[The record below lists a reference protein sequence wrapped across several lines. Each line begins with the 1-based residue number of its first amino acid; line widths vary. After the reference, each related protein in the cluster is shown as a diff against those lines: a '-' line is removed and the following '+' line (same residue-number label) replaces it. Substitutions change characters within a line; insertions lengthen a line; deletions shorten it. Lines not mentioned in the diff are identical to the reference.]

1 MERPEP
7 AVCVCVHVCT
17 CMRDCVLTHVYTR
30 VHVSCVC
37 CAWVC
42 VCMCCACSCAVCAH
56 VSMCHVCVHLCRV
69 RTRVWCVRACVSMYA
84 VCTVH
89 PCAVCAMHVSMCS
102 VGRGPVCRACCARG
116 QARGHGGG
124 GRSPGGR
131 RSTCGAS
138 VAFPRAARFPWQVSA
153 RGPGE
158 ALPVL
163 VTTCPPVPP
172 RSADVRHMSE
182 LLQICVHLLKG
193 DTVPAPWRPGR
204 AEPQHS
210 GQRLFRPRL
219 WGDPSARICLPQGGP
234 PGPVHPHASHASS
247 ATAGDRRD
255 RPGAEVAAD
264 GAGAGHGRA
273 DSSWGSAG
281 RPTLPGAA
289 RLPGSP

>member
-1 MERPEP
+1 ML
-7 AVCVCVHVCT
+7 CVPC
-17 CMRDCVLTHVYTR
+17 TR
-30 VHVSCVC
+30 VP
-37 CAWVC
+37 
-42 VCMCCACSCAVCAH
+42 CAV
-56 VSMCHVCVHLCRV
+56 R
-69 RTRVWCVRACVSMYA
+69 
-84 VCTVH
+84 

-131 RSTCGAS
+131 RSACGAS
-138 VAFPRAARFPWQVSA
+138 VAFPRAARFPWRVSA

-255 RPGAEVAAD
+255 RPGAEVPAD
-264 GAGAGHGRA
+264 GAG
-273 DSSWGSAG
+273 G
-281 RPTLPGAA
+281 RPRPGGQLLGLRGTAGLARSCEAA
-289 RLPGSP
+289 RLSLTSRASHTPRWPPLENS